1 MHVVLDVANRSGA
14 SRITTSLQAE
24 DYYGQLSDQLDGLS
38 RRLRAI
44 DAGDGSAEEMEVD
57 GVEGGEAV

>member
-14 SRITTSLQAE
+14 SWIKTSLEAE
-24 DYYGQLSDQLDGLS
+24 DYYGQLSDQLGLS

-57 GVEGGEAV
+57 GAEEGEAV